1 MTSTTSKAGNEVS
14 AVTAG
19 QIESELREALGA
31 LLREHCGTEAV
42 AAVADGPDEWDRG
55 LWNHLAVMGVPGLA
69 VPAES
74 GGEGAGYALAVV
86 AQEELGRRLAPV
98 PTVSLLAVQAALA
111 AAGGPAAERW
121 LPRTSSGDMTAALV
135 TGRGTD
141 GWSASGVLAEDAG
154 DGNWTVHGEV
164 PVVAEAAGADLLL
177 VAAGGPH
184 GPVLLAVETG
194 NGGTG
199 DGRDG
204 DGRDGDGRDGDGRD
218 GDGRDGKGESG
229 GPVRISQVD
238 SLDPTRP
245 LAAVSFDHVPAQLI
259 ADAGRFAE
267 VLEAAERAALL
278 ALAADAVGVAAEAL
292 DLAVEHARTRQQF
305 GRLIG
310 SFQAISHRCADMLI
324 AVESARALV
333 TAAAAALDESGPD
346 SGTAVRL
353 AAAEALDAGV
363 AVAQGNLQVHG
374 GMGFTWEHPAHRY
387 LRRAKAA
394 QALIALPDRLR
405 DRVAGDLL
413 SAAGPP
419 D

>member
-19 QIESELREALGA
+19 QIEPELREALGA

-199 DGRDG
+199 N
-204 DGRDGDGRDGDGRD
+204 
-218 GDGRDGKGESG
+218 GRDGKGESE

-363 AVAQGNLQVHG
+363 TVAQGNLQVHG

>member
-19 QIESELREALGA
+19 QIEPELREALGA

-199 DGRDG
+199 NGRDG
-204 DGRDGDGRDGDGRD
+204 N
-218 GDGRDGKGESG
+218 GESE

-363 AVAQGNLQVHG
+363 TVAQGNLQVHG